1 MATPEQVPFLPLTN
15 FQEALLT
22 EYLLEKG
29 TGEGYNRTYERL
41 KDDIGD
47 KRHYALD
54 SDGNIALT
62 SNGDIYEETTTP
74 SVTGQTYNYN
84 NKDYTYPTRLVTRK
98 GVQRVERRPLLPS
111 RRGIMDWYRKQPQC

>member
-1 MATPEQVPFLPLTN
+1 MTN

-29 TGEGYNRTYERL
+29 SGEGYNRTYNRL
-41 KDDIGD
+41 KDDIGE

-62 SNGDIYEETTTP
+62 DNGDIYEETATP
-74 SVTGQTYNYN
+74 NITENTSS
-84 NKDYTYPTRLVTRK
+84 TRR
-98 GVQRVERRPLLPS
+98 
-111 RRGIMDWYRKQPQC
+111 